1 MIRSMV
7 LGDSIVHVDSAIQ
20 WGGGGAGGTCTYIPV
35 LTHLCVCVFV
45 WDLPFFPPLSL
56 SFFLSFCLSFFLS
69 FVFPPLS
76 TISTLPHVFDPSS
89 PSPSLFSAGL

>member
-1 MIRSMV
+1 MIRSIV

-45 WDLPFFPPLSL
+45 CLCGTFPSFPLYPSLFFFL
-56 SFFLSFCLSFFLS
+56 SFFLSFFRLPPSFYYLNS
-69 FVFPPLS
+69 PPR
-76 TISTLPHVFDPSS
+76 V
-89 PSPSLFSAGL
+89 